1 MLWPALNV
9 GHSANTGDLMSL
21 REKILEDIKSAMKNK
36 EADRL
41 GAVRFLQAAIKNREI
56 ELRPNAITEQDIVGV
71 IKKMAK
77 QRKDSISE
85 FEKAGRNDLVDKEK
99 FELKVLEEYLPQQ
112 MSEEQVAG
120 VVSEVIAAM
129 GANSVKQMGAVMKEV
144 IAKTGGLADGKMIS
158 ELVKSKLQ

>member
-1 MLWPALNV
+1 
-9 GHSANTGDLMSL
+9 MSL
-21 REKILEDIKSAMKNK
+21 REKILEDIKSAMKSK

-41 GAVRFLQAAIKNREI
+41 SAVRFLQAAIKNREI
-56 ELRPNAITEQDIVGV
+56 ELRPNAITEQDVIGV

-112 MSEEQVAG
+112 MSQEQVTQI
-120 VVSEVIAAM
+120 VNDVIAAM
-129 GANSVKQMGAVMKEV
+129 AATNMKQ
-144 IAKTGGLADGKMIS
+144 
-158 ELVKSKLQ
+158 